1 MQDDPSVDE
10 IVQIADSCA
19 PQTDRVAALLT
30 WLCRRTLHDAA
41 WLSLSDPRLGARAV
55 IGSTGLD
62 HDATELLERVD
73 TAVDLRPDRH
83 GQGGSLLQVSDLAAR
98 LDPAVWGRW
107 LVPAG
112 FRGGVAATLR
122 DGSGQQVGF
131 LGLLHRGSGPSTA
144 VTRQHLERLA
154 PLVTHGLSP
163 MRSLLAAARLVP
175 DATSG
180 VAILRDGS
188 TYALPGLQVHPLL
201 QRGSPA
207 VHGARSALAAGQV
220 ARSFLWPEPDAPTD
234 AGHVRLTVLAPPDA
248 SRFVAGLLLL
258 TPDADCRTLTPR
270 ELEVLGLLVSGR
282 SNQQIA
288 HRLAVTPRTVAT
300 HVEHVMRKLRAP
312 SRTLAAVRAE
322 REGLYVPVSS
332 RGGHER

>member
-1 MQDDPSVDE
+1 MLDDPFADE

-19 PQTDRVAALLT
+19 PQPDRVASLLT

-41 WLSLSDPRLGARAV
+41 WLSLSEPRLGARAV

-62 HDATELLERVD
+62 QGATELLERVD
-73 TAVDLRPDRH
+73 VAVDLRPDRH

-98 LDPAVWGRW
+98 LDPAVWRRW

-154 PLVTHGLSP
+154 PLVSHGLSP
-163 MRSLLAAARLVP
+163 MRALLAAARLVP

-201 QRGSPA
+201 QPGSPA

-220 ARSFLWPEPDAPTD
+220 ARSFLWPETD

-248 SRFVAGLLLL
+248 SRFAAGLLLL

-332 RGGHER
+332 RSGHER